1 MKRLTEKIHKFD
13 KDGNIEVVKH
23 IKNLDID
30 EACEKLYEYEN
41 IEELCEKIV
50 SQPIYEKYGDTDD
63 IHKEDF
69 TGYEALYNFKERR
82 IELYFKDYSVYFEL
96 DSYGKEWSLCCEDLE
111 EGHEEMWSI
120 YREALE
126 NGKID

>member
-1 MKRLTEKIHKFD
+1 MKRLTEKIQQFD
-13 KDGNIEVVKH
+13 KGGNIEAVKI
-23 IKNLDID
+23 IKDLNID

-50 SQPIYEKYGDTDD
+50 SQPIYEKYEDTDD
-63 IHKEDF
+63 IHKEDYK
-69 TGYEALYNFKERR
+69 GYEALYNFKERR
-82 IELYFKDYSVYFEL
+82 IELYSEGHPIYFEL
-96 DSYGKEWSLCCEDLE
+96 DSYGKEWSLCCKDLE

-120 YREALE
+120 YREVLE

>member
-50 SQPIYEKYGDTDD
+50 SQPIYEKYEDTDD
-63 IHKEDF
+63 IQKEDF

-82 IELYFKDYSVYFEL
+82 IELYYEEYPIYFEL
-96 DSYGKEWSLCCEDLE
+96 DSYGEKWSLCCDDLE

-126 NGKID
+126 Q

>member
-1 MKRLTEKIHKFD
+1 MKRLTKKEGVIAQID
-13 KDGNIEVVKH
+13 KDGNITNNDFIEVKD
-23 IKNLDID
+23 KD
-30 EACEKLYEYEN
+30 EAYEKLYQLEN

-50 SQPIYEKYGDTDD
+50 SQPIYEKYVDNGE

-82 IELYFKDYSVYFEL
+82 IELYYEEYPIYSEL
-96 DSYGKEWSLCCEDLE
+96 DRYGETWSFCCEDLE

-120 YREALE
+120 YREVLE
-126 NGKID
+126 Q

>member
-1 MKRLTEKIHKFD
+1 MKRLTEKIHQFD
-13 KDGNIEVVKH
+13 KDGNIEAVKI
-23 IKNLDID
+23 IKDLNID

-63 IHKEDF
+63 IHKEDYK
-69 TGYEALYNFKERR
+69 GYEALYNFKERR
-82 IELYFKDYSVYFEL
+82 IELYSEGHPIYFEL

-120 YREALE
+120 CREELE
-126 NGKID
+126 NGK